1 MNNIK
6 AVILDWAGTSVDF
19 GCMGPARV
27 FVEIFKR
34 WNIDI
39 SAEQARLPMGLA
51 KKDHTR
57 VLLEMPEITQQ
68 WLDLY
73 GRYPKEKDV
82 EEIYTLLT
90 PVMND
95 IIKEFAIPIPGLLN
109 FMEQVKGQ
117 GIKVGT
123 TTGYMAG
130 IMEKLV
136 PEARK
141 LGFVPDC
148 IVSSTDVSEGRP
160 APYMCYLNAI
170 KMNVFPLNQ
179 MVKIGDTVADIQ
191 EGLNAGMWTI
201 GLTKSG
207 NEVGIS
213 WEEINE
219 ADPEIVKIS
228 IDKAS
233 KKLRRAGAHFIVD
246 GIWDCL
252 PVLEDI
258 DKRIALGEKPDGLT
272 ITRQTQLN

>member
-57 VLLEMPEITQQ
+57 VLLEMPEISQQ

-82 EEIYTLLT
+82 DDIYTLLT

-95 IIKEFAIPIPGLLN
+95 IIKEFAVPIPGLLN
-109 FMEQVKGQ
+109 FMEQVKHH

-136 PEARK
+136 PEAQK
-141 LGFVPDC
+141 LGFEPDC

>member
-39 SAEQARLPMGLA
+39 SVEQARLPMGLA

-68 WLDLY
+68 WLDIY
-73 GRYPKEKDV
+73 GRTPKEQDV
-82 EEIYTLLT
+82 EDIYTLLT

-95 IIKEFAIPIPGLLN
+95 IIKEFAVPIPGLLN
-109 FMEQVKGQ
+109 FMEQVKRQ

-123 TTGYMAG
+123 TTGYMTE

-136 PEARK
+136 PEAQK
-141 LGFVPDC
+141 LGFQPDC
-148 IVSSTDVSEGRP
+148 IVASTEVPEGRP

-170 KMNVFPLNQ
+170 RMGVYPFNQ

-191 EGLNAGMWTI
+191 EGLNAGMWTV

-219 ADPEIVKIS
+219 ANPEIVEAS
-228 IDKAS
+228 IHKAEL
-233 KKLRRAGAHFIVD
+233 KLRRAGAHFIAE
-246 GIWDCL
+246 GIWECL
-252 PVLEDI
+252 PILEEI
-258 DKRIALGEKPDGLT
+258 DKRIALGETPESILN
-272 ITRQTQLN
+272 RQPQLN